1 MLYLRTGL
9 MRTRPRFSLSGFLF
23 VRFCSLCFGF
33 VLVCEF
39 WLSPESQNKIKV
51 KKTRNGEGRPEGKMK
66 TGTTYS
72 TVNSIS

>member
-51 KKTRNGEGRPEGKMK
+51 KKNKEWRRQARGKNENRN
-66 TGTTYS
+66 YLQHC
-72 TVNSIS
+72 